1 MDITNEI
8 IFSVSANDD
17 LEDIYL
23 YVSETLKAIK
33 AADNFLYKLS
43 NNIMRL
49 EEMPES
55 CSLYKNSIYRKLI
68 INNYM
73 AIYYYDKKNKIVSIL
88 RIVYFRRSFFKI

>member
-33 AADNFLYKLS
+33 AADNFLYKFS

-55 CSLYKNSIYRKLI
+55 CSLYKNYIYRKLI

-88 RIVYFRRSFFKI
+88 MIVYFRRSFFKI

>member
-17 LEDIYL
+17 LEYIYL

-33 AADNFLYKLS
+33 AADNFLYKFS

-49 EEMPES
+49 EE
-55 CSLYKNSIYRKLI
+55 I
-68 INNYM
+68 
-73 AIYYYDKKNKIVSIL
+73 
-88 RIVYFRRSFFKI
+88 